1 MTVMRHGVARVL
13 GSLRVRLILLVL
25 ATVLPLVALRTW
37 ELDAERGRES
47 ARVAAKAL
55 DLARDAAA
63 SQTDLI
69 GRAAGLLD
77 VLIRIPAVRGLES
90 GACGSQLADI
100 AAGHDWL
107 TALAVAGPDGVIRCA
122 STAARAGIDISD
134 RPYFQKVLANGTRQV
149 SGYIVDRA
157 TATPQIAVAVPIRDP
172 AGGALAVAVAVATI
186 DLRFVNRLA
195 ARIGESNHAVV
206 LMVDQDGTV
215 LARHPEPLAYVG
227 QSFRDHPLIR
237 RLLSAPDGADEMT
250 SLDGRRRLV
259 GFAAIAET
267 GARIAIGWDKAQA
280 LGDIESAYRRN
291 LAILTTVAA
300 AMVLVAWLMADLFIG
315 RNVRSLIRTARRLG
329 DGDLAA
335 RAAVSPLSGEFRDLA
350 LALDAMAGSLAQ
362 RDIALKRR
370 EAQFRTLAASA
381 PVGIFQTNAAGA
393 CTYVNERWCTLS
405 GLTAERTYG
414 KGWAAAIHPDDR
426 EPVIAEWAR
435 AAAEGRLFTM
445 EFRLR
450 RPDGDA
456 WVVAHAASLQGDAMI
471 EEGHIGTIEDI
482 TERKAVERLKSEF
495 VSTVSH
501 ELRTPLTAIHAALGM
516 VCSGAF
522 GALPAEAK
530 QLNDIALKSSERLV
544 HLINALLDVEKIA
557 TGRLAMTRCPVALAD
572 ALDRALVQIRFDA
585 DAAGVMLRPA
595 GGWPAASVLGDFNR
609 LVQVFTNLLSNAVK
623 FSPTGGEITVT
634 MLPVPEARIRVGI
647 HDQGPGI
654 PADFQDRIFDIFAQA
669 DGSDT
674 RHRGG
679 TGLGLSIAKGIVEQ
693 HDGIIA
699 FTCGEGTGT
708 TFYIELPLLPDEA

>member
-1 MTVMRHGVARVL
+1 MTATRHGVARAL

-25 ATVLPLVALRTW
+25 ATVLPLVALRTC

-69 GRAAGLLD
+69 VEAAGLLD

-90 GACGSQLADI
+90 DACGSLLAGI
-100 AAGHDWL
+100 ATDRDWL
-107 TALAVAGPDGVIRCA
+107 TTLAVAGPDGVIRCA
-122 STAARAGIDISD
+122 NTATRVGIDISD
-134 RPYFQKVLANGTRQV
+134 RPYFQKVLATGARQV
-149 SGYIVDRA
+149 SGYIVGRA
-157 TATPQIAVAVPIRDP
+157 TATPQIAIAVPIPGP
-172 AGGALAVAVAVATI
+172 AGGAVAVATI

-195 ARIGESNHAVV
+195 ARVGESHHAVV

-267 GARIAIGWDKAQA
+267 GARIAIGWDKAQV

-291 LAILTTVAA
+291 LTILLLVAA
-300 AMVLVAWLMADLFIG
+300 TMALVAWLMADLFIG
-315 RNVRSLIRTARRLG
+315 RNVRSLIRIAKRLG

-350 LALDAMAGSLAQ
+350 FALNAMAGSLAQ
-362 RDIALKRR
+362 RDSALKRR
-370 EAQFRTLAASA
+370 EAQFRTLASSA
-381 PVGIFQTNAAGA
+381 PVGIFQTNAAGI
-393 CTYVNERWCTLS
+393 CTYVNERWCVLS

-414 KGWAAAIHPDDR
+414 EGWAAAIHPDDR
-426 EPVIAEWAR
+426 EPVIAEWTR
-435 AAAEGRLFTM
+435 SAAEGRLFTM
-445 EFRLR
+445 EFRLQ
-450 RPDGDA
+450 RPGSGDV
-456 WVVAHAASLQGDAMI
+456 WVMAHAASLQGDAMI

-482 TERKAVERLKSEF
+482 TEHKAMERLKSEF

-501 ELRTPLTAIHAALGM
+501 ELRTPLTAIHASLGM

-522 GALPAEAK
+522 GALPAEVK
-530 QLNDIALKSSERLV
+530 QLSDIALKSSERLV

-557 TGRLAMTRCPVALAD
+557 TGRLAMARCPVALAD
-572 ALDRALVQIRFDA
+572 ALDRALAQIRLDA
-585 DAAGVMLRPA
+585 DAAGVTLRPA
-595 GGWPAASVLGDFNR
+595 DGWPAASVLGDFDR
-609 LVQVFTNLLSNAVK
+609 LVQVFTTLLSNAVK
-623 FSPTGGEITVT
+623 FSPAGGEITVT
-634 MLPVPEARIRVGI
+634 MLPMPEAWIRVSI

-654 PADFQDRIFDIFAQA
+654 PADFQDRIFDVFAQA

-708 TFYIELPLLPDEA
+708 TFYVELPLLTDRA